1 MIEVIGGKGKIK
13 KIDDFLKDIS
23 CFAKKNNLIIQ
34 AFDAEL
40 IFSKNHILSAVN
52 HAIRAISR
60 KTSTTNSLEKEIL
73 LYVSGERQLK
83 LAIPK
88 VGIKPKNEKIVF
100 VLINSNKKSISSN
113 IIKDFLD
120 MLRLVRD
127 NKVIQ
132 GNENTLR
139 RFGIKENEIKTVMKN
154 KYEDLI
160 LEKVAMVD
168 IIK

>member
-1 MIEVIGGKGKIK
+1 MIEVIGAKGKIK
-13 KIDDFLKDIS
+13 KIDDFLEKIGS
-23 CFAKKNNLIIQ
+23 FAQKNNLIIQ

-40 IFSKNHILSAVN
+40 IFSKNHILSAAD

-88 VGIKPKNEKIVF
+88 VGVKPKNEKIVF
-100 VLINSNKKSISSN
+100 ILINYHIPIQNSM
-113 IIKDFLD
+113 IKDFLE
-120 MLRLVRD
+120 MVSLVRD
-127 NKVIQ
+127 DKVIQ

>member
-1 MIEVIGGKGKIK
+1 MIEIIGAKGKIK
-13 KIDDFLKDIS
+13 KIDDFLEKIGS
-23 CFAKKNNLIIQ
+23 FAQKNNLIIQ

-40 IFSKNHILSAVN
+40 IFSKNHILSAAD

-88 VGIKPKNEKIVF
+88 VGVKPKNEKIAF
-100 VLINSNKKSISSN
+100 VLINYN
-113 IIKDFLD
+113 IPIQNSMIKDFLE
-120 MLRLVRD
+120 MLSLVRD
-127 NKVIQ
+127 DKVIQ

>member
-1 MIEVIGGKGKIK
+1 MIEIIGAKGKIK
-13 KIDDFLKDIS
+13 KIDDFLEKIGS
-23 CFAKKNNLIIQ
+23 FAQKNNLIIQ

-40 IFSKNHILSAVN
+40 IFSKNHILSAAD

-88 VGIKPKNEKIVF
+88 VGVKPKNEKIVF
-100 VLINSNKKSISSN
+100 ILINYN
-113 IIKDFLD
+113 IPIQNSMIKDFLE
-120 MLRLVRD
+120 MLSLVRD
-127 NKVIQ
+127 DKVIQ